1 MPRRRPRRR
10 LRRRIRTEEAP
21 PNYIFQLQYLANIM
35 ACCYLQRQYRKG
47 GHGEDLGF
55 LFIGFGAALLGAF
68 GISGCIGSLYLDIE
82 DWYMSRRAPPIE
94 EYDMV
99 IYSVLKTS
107 GNARAARTW
116 L

>member
-10 LRRRIRTEEAP
+10 LRRRIRREEAP

-82 DWYMSRRAPPIE
+82 DWYMARRAPPHRRI
-94 EYDMV
+94 
-99 IYSVLKTS
+99 
-107 GNARAARTW
+107 
-116 L
+116 